1 MPLAIPVTLLV
12 LALTLLLPSFLAF
25 DRLVRLEHDSHLDAW
40 EEDGRPNGMFW
51 RAPGSYWSQLRS
63 GFASNRCMFVWLF
76 RTPQWTRGDDQATHL
91 LRTLRWFVLAWNL
104 AMLIFI
110 PVTLHGL
117 GRL

>member
-1 MPLAIPVTLLV
+1 
-12 LALTLLLPSFLAF
+12 
-25 DRLVRLEHDSHLDAW
+25 
-40 EEDGRPNGMFW
+40 
-51 RAPGSYWSQLRS
+51 
-63 GFASNRCMFVWLF
+63 MFVWLF

-110 PVTLHGL
+110 PVTLHSL